1 MDVSNLNNNE
11 ITVLKTMTLLY
22 EISMTENEWKK
33 VAGQI
38 MVESLFEKTF
48 HHLYKQGF
56 LVIDSGFYGTA
67 KRFRVHPSIYFF
79 SSERN

>member
-1 MDVSNLNNNE
+1 MDVSNLNNSE

-33 VAGQI
+33 VAGRI
-38 MVESLFEKTF
+38 MEERLFEKAF

-56 LVIDSGFYGTA
+56 LVRDLSLI
-67 KRFRVHPSIYFF
+67 HI
-79 SSERN
+79 

>member
-38 MVESLFEKTF
+38 MVESLFEKHSTICTN
-48 HHLYKQGF
+48 K
-56 LVIDSGFYGTA
+56 D
-67 KRFRVHPSIYFF
+67 F
-79 SSERN
+79 SL